1 MNEHMFT
8 FGNLLVEY
16 REKLGITR
24 EKIAE
29 ILGQL
34 TETIIEWE
42 ECVSFPAST
51 RLAKVAS
58 VYQGNLEKL
67 QKALEISIQYVNEAH
82 RRCVE
87 AQKPTKQKTISK
99 DAWGFI
105 PSTNSGH
112 RIRTRAP
119 I

>member
-1 MNEHMFT
+1 MNEHMFA
-8 FGNLLVEY
+8 FGNLLVQY

-29 ILGQL
+29 SLGQL

-58 VYQGNLEKL
+58 VYQGNLEELKE
-67 QKALEISIQYVNEAH
+67 ALLISSSEVKKTH
-82 RRCVE
+82 RKCVE

-105 PSTNSGH
+105 PSTSSGH
-112 RIRTRAP
+112 RVRTRAP